1 MVRQMVLMM
10 ERHAISAR
18 IGAARLPFRS
28 RWAILSAA
36 RIYTAIGREVLRRG
50 TAAWDSR
57 VYTSKLQKIGH
68 AAAAFVEALV
78 NSPPHLDHEPKWR
91 RSDLT

>member
-1 MVRQMVLMM
+1 MSDATANLLVMAL
-10 ERHAISAR
+10 
-18 IGAARLPFRS
+18 G
-28 RWAILSAA
+28 
-36 RIYTAIGREVLRRG
+36 IYTAIGREVLRRG

-57 VYTSKLQKIGH
+57 VYTSKLHKIGH
-68 AAAAFVEALV
+68 ASAAFVEALV